1 MLGLHTRLEAP
12 VAAANTITAQIID
25 AILSQRLTPGTRM
38 GEQDLA
44 ALFGCS
50 RTIVREALV
59 DLAARGIAAVS
70 PRRGWY
76 LTEVDAARAR
86 ELYTA
91 REIIETG
98 LLRELGRRNRM
109 LDGPALARIE
119 SHLAAQ
125 ADAVAGSDVPH
136 RSYLLGDFHVC
147 LANSLG
153 NSVLA
158 GYLRDLTVLTTLF
171 TMRYQSPNDAQ
182 RSYDEHVAVF
192 EALARGDTG
201 AAEDAMRRHLRT
213 WEEKVQLAPAADP
226 LAHLRSALSPRSPR
240 PPRAAAGAE

>member
-1 MLGLHTRLEAP
+1 MATAS
-12 VAAANTITAQIID
+12 TISSQIID
-25 AILSQRLTPGTRM
+25 AVLSQRLAHATRL

-44 ALFGCS
+44 AFFGCS

-59 DLAARGIAAVS
+59 DLSARGIATVS

-76 LTEVDAARAR
+76 LTEVDANKAR
-86 ELYTA
+86 ELYVA

-98 LLRELGRRNRM
+98 LLRDLGRRNQVLERAA
-109 LDGPALARIE
+109 LDRLVR
-119 SHLAAQ
+119 HLEAQ
-125 ADAVAGSDVPH
+125 SDAVAANDIPH

-147 LANSLG
+147 LANCLG

-171 TMRYQSPNDAQ
+171 TVRFQTPGDAQ

-192 EALARGDTG
+192 EALVRGDAE
-201 AAEDAMRRHLRT
+201 AAEDAMRRHLST
-213 WEEKVQLAPAADP
+213 WEEKVHLAHAPDP
-226 LAHLRSALSPRSPR
+226 LAHLRSAFA
-240 PPRAAAGAE
+240 PRATSSLEGVIREGRTGADGTGKG

>member
-1 MLGLHTRLEAP
+1 MA
-12 VAAANTITAQIID
+12 TASAISSQIVD
-25 AILSQRLTPGTRM
+25 AVLSQRLAPATRM

-59 DLAARGIAAVS
+59 ELSARGIANVS

-76 LTEVDAARAR
+76 LTEVDTAKAR
-86 ELYTA
+86 ELYIA

-98 LLRELGRRNRM
+98 LLRDLGRRNKV
-109 LDGPALARIE
+109 LDRAALDRIAQ
-119 SHLAAQ
+119 HLETQ
-125 ADAVAGSDVPH
+125 SIAVAGNDIPH

-147 LANSLG
+147 LANCLG

-158 GYLRDLTVLTTLF
+158 GYLRDLTVLTTLY
-171 TMRYQSPNDAQ
+171 TVRYQTPGDAQ

-192 EALARGDTG
+192 DALVRGDAEG
-201 AAEDAMRRHLRT
+201 AAVAMRRHLST
-213 WEEKVQLAPAADP
+213 WEEKVHLAHAPDP
-226 LAHLRSALSPRSPR
+226 LAQLRSALT
-240 PPRAAAGAE
+240 PRATLRREGSALVGGAGKEG

>member
-1 MLGLHTRLEAP
+1 MAN
-12 VAAANTITAQIID
+12 ANTISSQVID
-25 AILSQRLTPGTRM
+25 AILSQRLAPNTRL

-59 DLAARGIAAVS
+59 DLAARGIATVS

-76 LTEVDAARAR
+76 LTEVDTEKAR
-86 ELYTA
+86 ELYVA

-98 LLRELGRRNRM
+98 LLRH
-109 LDGPALARIE
+109 LARRKQALPSAALDQIAR
-119 SHLAAQ
+119 HLDAQ
-125 ADAVAGSDVPH
+125 AEAVAGDDIPR

-158 GYLRDLTVLTTLF
+158 ANLRDMTVLTTLF
-171 TMRYQSPNDAQ
+171 TMRHQTPHDAQ
-182 RSYDEHVAVF
+182 RSYEEHVAVF
-192 EALARGDTG
+192 EPLTRGDALA
-201 AAEDAMRRHLRT
+201 AEEAMRCHLST
-213 WEEKVQLAPAADP
+213 WEEKVNKARDYAPVSALHTALTPAADLRGVNASLTDTAKKEP
-226 LAHLRSALSPRSPR
+226 LL
-240 PPRAAAGAE
+240 